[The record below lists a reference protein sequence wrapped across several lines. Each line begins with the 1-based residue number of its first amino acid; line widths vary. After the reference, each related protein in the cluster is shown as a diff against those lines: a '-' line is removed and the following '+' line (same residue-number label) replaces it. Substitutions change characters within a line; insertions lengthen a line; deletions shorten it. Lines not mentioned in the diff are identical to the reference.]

1 MPRKLEMENEQAP
14 FDDIFKKTGIGHQMQ
29 SVIEDSFTKPFT
41 DAAGYCKSA
50 SKIHVRGEDDTKSM
64 EAAGVIHKAVR
75 EVRLTTEKVR
85 KTLKDESLRTGQ
97 AIDAAARKIKGMIE
111 PVEQVMKEAATYA
124 ETMRARRMAELEAKR
139 QAELDNL
146 EWDHTSYDLAMM
158 PEDQYLRILNTAKAA
173 HKELLEERERQRI
186 ADLEEAERLR
196 IENEEL
202 RRKAE
207 EADKLRRES
216 EAKQREQ
223 AEKDAQR
230 VALEKRGRLQ
240 REREEARVRSLSD
253 AGKVSR
259 YLDEIMAVEIP
270 DLTGEVQTEILQPFN
285 ERLQEI
291 VDWARGE
298 LENFSKNN

>member
-14 FDDIFKKTGIGHQMQ
+14 FEDIFKKTGIGHQMQ

-41 DAAGYCKSA
+41 EAAGCCKSA

-64 EAAGVIHKAVR
+64 EAAGAIHKAVR

-97 AIDAAARKIKGMIE
+97 AIDAAARKIKDMVE
-111 PVEQVMKEAATYA
+111 PVEQAMQEAATYA

-139 QAELDNL
+139 EAELDNL
-146 EWDHTSYDLAMM
+146 EWDHTSYDLSMM

-207 EADKLRRES
+207 EADKLRREA
-216 EAKQREQ
+216 EARQRER
-223 AEKDAQR
+223 AEKAAQEAAQR

-240 REREEARVRSLSD
+240 REREEARIRSLSD

-259 YLDEIMAVEIP
+259 YLDEIMEVEIP
-270 DLTGEVQTEILQPFN
+270 DLAGEVQTEILQPFN
-285 ERLQEI
+285 ARLQEI

-298 LENFSKNN
+298 LESL